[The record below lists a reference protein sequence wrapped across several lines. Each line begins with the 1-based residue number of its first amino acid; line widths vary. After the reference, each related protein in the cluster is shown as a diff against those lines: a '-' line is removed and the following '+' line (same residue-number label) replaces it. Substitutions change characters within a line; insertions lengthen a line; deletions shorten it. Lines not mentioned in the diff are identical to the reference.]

1 MEVEA
6 ATTLCSV
13 EGASGEH
20 RHSLQVPSPDATTSN
35 SIVHNVHP
43 THPFLDMKAQPAS
56 ETPNHPEISEG
67 ITDADSDD
75 DADEIES
82 RQRVQLIC
90 PRHDSCSLSVF

>member
-20 RHSLQVPSPDATTSN
+20 RHSLQVRVPSPNATTSN

-43 THPFLDMKAQPAS
+43 THPFLDMKAQPTS
-56 ETPNHPEISEG
+56 ETPSHPEISEG

-75 DADEIES
+75 NADELES
-82 RQRVQLIC
+82 RQRV
-90 PRHDSCSLSVF
+90 